1 MKFLTPNTEIT
12 AETRGQVITGKVVK
26 VNRTTCLI
34 TVSGG
39 NTRFSVGS
47 MVKVPFS
54 IITVPFKCGDHGMEV
69 TSGDVVGG
77 PAAPAPKAFE
87 PNFFWVTENAF
98 ELLILDG
105 LYSQLSPE
113 NLSCDGECS
122 RSEINRKRNVIE
134 RKMRAIE
141 TIIGVQLDE
150 SQLDVIL
157 NKYQKEIVQSVEGAI
172 GHFKRVRESMSACGV
187 SV

>member
-1 MKFLTPNTEIT
+1 MQYLTPNTEIT
-12 AETRGQVITGKVVK
+12 ANTRGQVITGKVVK

-39 NTRFSVGS
+39 NTRFAIGS

-54 IITVPFKCGDHGMEV
+54 IITVPFKCGDHGVEI
-69 TSGDVVGG
+69 SGSDIVGG
-77 PAAPAPKAFE
+77 STIAPKAFE
-87 PNFFWVTENAF
+87 PSIFWVMENAF

-122 RSEINRKRNVIE
+122 RSEVNRRRAAIE
-134 RKMRAIE
+134 RKMRAVE
-141 TIIGVQLDE
+141 SIIGTQLDE
-150 SQLDVIL
+150 SRLDAIL
-157 NKYQKEIVQSVEGAI
+157 NKYRDDIAKTVEVSVS
-172 GHFKRVRESMSACGV
+172 HFKRVRESMA
-187 SV
+187 SVGA